1 MPLSSCTS
9 RWVTAMNDCTAF
21 HAERQTGLG
30 GSDIGAILGLNP
42 WRTPFQV
49 YQEKIG
55 EAAPF
60 EGNLQTRFG
69 SYAEEFVARE
79 YCQATG
85 RQVQRFNAML
95 RHPTAP
101 LIGHVDRLVV
111 PEGQKRAS
119 YKSEIRTDLG
129 LEAKTASAFATGRDS
144 DWGESGTDQV
154 PEAYLTQTAVY
165 MALTGC
171 PQWDLAVMFGNQEF
185 RIYRLRR
192 DLELEAMILD
202 EATRFWRDHVEARN
216 PPTPSSE
223 AEARQR
229 WPRHSEGRIVEAD
242 QEIAALLCQ
251 LADCKRRGK
260 EVADEEQGL
269 KDRLL
274 PLLADADSVRQGDL
288 SLATYRANKDS
299 QRTDWSKLAMAIMSW
314 ADFDTDQTAEWLNK
328 YTTTQPGARVLRLA
342 KDLERIQ

>member
-1 MPLSSCTS
+1 MT
-9 RWVTAMNDCTAF
+9 F
-21 HAERQTGLG
+21 EQERMTGLG

-79 YCQATG
+79 YCQHTG
-85 RQVQRFNAML
+85 RQVQRFKAML
-95 RHPTAP
+95 RHPEVP

-111 PEGQKRAS
+111 PEGAKRAS

-129 LEAKTASAFATGRDS
+129 MEAKTASAFATGRDS
-144 DWGESGTDQV
+144 DWGESGTDQI
-154 PEAYLTQTAVY
+154 PESYLVQIAAYQ
-165 MALTGC
+165 ALTGC
-171 PQWDLAVMFGNQEF
+171 PHWDLAVLFGNQEF

-202 EATRFWRDHVEARN
+202 EASRFWRDHVEARN

-229 WPRHSEGRIVEAD
+229 WPRHNAGQILEAD
-242 QEIAALLCQ
+242 DAITIMLQH

-260 EVADEEQGL
+260 EVAEEEQGL
-269 KDRLL
+269 KDLIL
-274 PLLADADSVRQGDL
+274 PLIADAETVRRGDI
-288 SLATYRANKDS
+288 SLATYKANKDS
-299 QRTDWSKLAMAIMSW
+299 QKTDWQALAQHLLASHPLADIAAIV
-314 ADFDTDQTAEWLNK
+314 AN
-328 YTTTQPGARVLRLA
+328 YTHSQPGARVLRLA
-342 KDLERIQ
+342 KDLERMV